1 MGNEY
6 NIVDYRKILGFNT
19 ITNKLK
25 KKLLVKQDILIA
37 RMALEKRASNPDDYL
52 LGYIQAEIDLI
63 NHIIEGKKV
72 KG

>member
-6 NIVDYRKILGFNT
+6 NIVDYRKILGFDT

-25 KKLLVKQDILIA
+25 KKLLVKQDIIIA
-37 RMALEKRASNPDDYL
+37 KLALEKRSSNSDDFL
-52 LGYIQAEIDLI
+52 MGYMQAEVDLI
-63 NHIIEGKKV
+63 NHIIEIKKI